1 MTSFT
6 SENGLPILR
15 FDTTIEENYL
25 VFQVLLMEKTLWIW
39 ASSAIETE
47 KNTTLSG
54 DLGSF
59 TVIMPS
65 HLRSENQDFV
75 VSTSLINISDDDP
88 IGQAVGRHFA
98 KKYSMQ
104 CFVSFN
110 CSSEIETFTTN
121 IIQNLE
127 EALEGKV

>member
-6 SENGLPILR
+6 SNNGLPVLR
-15 FDTTIEENYL
+15 FDTTIEDNYL

-39 ASSAIETE
+39 ASSALETE
-47 KNTTLSG
+47 KDTTLCSA
-54 DLGSF
+54 LGSF

-65 HLRSENQDFV
+65 HLKSDNEDVV

-98 KKYSMQ
+98 KKYGMQ
-104 CFVSFN
+104 CFISFN
-110 CSSEIETFTTN
+110 CNSEIEIFTTK

-127 EALEGKV
+127 EALKGKI